1 MVDEEILA
9 GFEAMK
15 EASKLKRAAN
25 RQGSAEILTA
35 RGIAFESKNGGAHL
49 IVRHNGKVVDAWP
62 GTGRWIFRGGTP
74 EGRGIMNLVRLITK
88 TGDEK

>member
-1 MVDEEILA
+1 MTTDDDDMGAI
-9 GFEAMK
+9 FRDMK

-25 RQGSAEILTA
+25 RHGSAEILTE

-49 IVRHNGKVVDAWP
+49 IVKHNGKVVDMWP

-74 EGRGIMNLVRLITK
+74 EGRGIMNLIRLLTT
-88 TGDEK
+88 TGA